1 MCLQPERPAHT
12 REAAEGLKEGPQQRL
27 CVRTVLMLGM
37 RRQPG
42 LARTCLRRMRCLIP
56 TQSRALKA
64 KGVVTGEP
72 NAPGHRG
79 QGWGLW
85 APDAGIS
92 AVATEHEPVD
102 WTARRSPGA
111 GVGPAGPGAEHCE
124 GRVLRRCSWPELC
137 GLPPAA
143 SRAEPAALVPGRL
156 AQVLVG
162 NG

>member
-1 MCLQPERPAHT
+1 
-12 REAAEGLKEGPQQRL
+12 
-27 CVRTVLMLGM
+27 MLGT

-42 LARTCLRRMRCLIP
+42 LARTCLRRTRCLIP

-92 AVATEHEPVD
+92 AVATEREPVD
-102 WTARRSPGA
+102 RTARRSPGA